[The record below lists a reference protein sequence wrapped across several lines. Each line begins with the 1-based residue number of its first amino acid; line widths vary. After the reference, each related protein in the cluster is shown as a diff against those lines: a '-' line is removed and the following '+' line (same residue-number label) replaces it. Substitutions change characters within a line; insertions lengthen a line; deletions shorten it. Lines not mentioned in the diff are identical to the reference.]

1 MATITLGQECL
12 VKAKL
17 VIVSGVTFRAA
28 FMYREGAEALPV
40 GFDGWKAYMDFHLDG
55 EKAADFD
62 SCVTLAENG
71 FVEIHMRPEDTA
83 RLEEGDYDFDIIL
96 EDAEGDNVRLA
107 AGIARVKPR
116 YSEEG

>member
-1 MATITLGQECL
+1 
-12 VKAKL
+12 
-17 VIVSGVTFRAA
+17 
-28 FMYREGAEALPV
+28 
-40 GFDGWKAYMDFHLDG
+40 
-55 EKAADFD
+55 
-62 SCVTLAENG
+62 
-71 FVEIHMRPEDTA
+71 MRPEDTA